1 MDFQLSPTDYIPR
14 LSGSAT
20 LEQLLSLAARI
31 EQGLPVPKELE
42 QALHHGTSIGG
53 ARPKA
58 LIEDGDNK
66 YIAKFS
72 SSYDLYSMVKAEFI
86 AMRLASLTGLNVAD
100 VSLAQTAGKDVLL
113 IRRFDRELASKPNK
127 GWCRKH
133 MVSALPLHGLD
144 EMMAPQAMLI
154 KSNQR
159 QSQLAL
165 LCLQAAD
172 IFLLTREQAKDIIE
186 HQKATI
192 EENWVDVCDEAELS
206 EVDRTLFRF
215 R

>member
-1 MDFQLSPTDYIPR
+1 
-14 LSGSAT
+14 
-20 LEQLLSLAARI
+20 
-31 EQGLPVPKELE
+31 
-42 QALHHGTSIGG
+42 
-53 ARPKA
+53 
-58 LIEDGDNK
+58 
-66 YIAKFS
+66 
-72 SSYDLYSMVKAEFI
+72 
-86 AMRLASLTGLNVAD
+86 
-100 VSLAQTAGKDVLL
+100 
-113 IRRFDRELASKPNK
+113 
-127 GWCRKH
+127 
-133 MVSALPLHGLD
+133 
-144 EMMAPQAMLI
+144 MLI